1 MFLNAYV
8 SGNLKHIIFTYLT
21 FTTMRQSIIFPHF
34 IDKESEVTFPWLHY
48 SVSCT
53 TASVAPKS
61 RLFIAILCCLSHTI
75 YVSKMYFFY
84 LEKEDYPDNKVIKI
98 NLLCLEGRHKLQKLT
113 KFLHWIAK
121 WFLI

>member
-1 MFLNAYV
+1 
-8 SGNLKHIIFTYLT
+8 
-21 FTTMRQSIIFPHF
+21 MRQSIIFPRF
-34 IDKESEVTFPWLHY
+34 IDKESEVTFPWLYY

-53 TASVAPKS
+53 TAISNLGSLAPES
-61 RLFIAILCCLSHTI
+61 RLFIDILCCLSHTI

-84 LEKEDYPDNKVIKI
+84 LEKEDYTDNKVIKI
-98 NLLCLEGRHKLQKLT
+98 NLCLEGRHKLQKLT